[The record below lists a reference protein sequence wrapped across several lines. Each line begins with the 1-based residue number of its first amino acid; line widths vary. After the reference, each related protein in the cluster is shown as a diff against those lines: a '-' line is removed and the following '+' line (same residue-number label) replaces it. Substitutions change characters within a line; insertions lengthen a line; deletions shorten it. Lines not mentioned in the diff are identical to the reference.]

1 MEYEKRYVPE
11 QTAAG
16 APVQPFD
23 AVAEE
28 MRRRS
33 SVRMFDEEVAKW
45 LRDLRQKARVSIY
58 RIPEPVPEN
67 RTPVVLSAAPAPAKT
82 PAP

>member
-1 MEYEKRYVPE
+1 MPE
-11 QTAAG
+11 QKAAG

-33 SVRMFDEEVAKW
+33 SVRTFDEEVAKW
-45 LRDLRQKARVSIY
+45 LKDLRQKARVSIY
-58 RIPEPVPEN
+58 RIPVAVPED
-67 RTPVVLSAAPAPAKT
+67 RTPVVLSSAPPPART